1 MVYQSIRWFI
11 INFPVRM
18 SVNWLRHLPHFWTT
32 PVFFVNFCTGTRYR
46 YAQTFTG
53 YHQRLGT
60 WLSVARTFEVW
71 LVKCGLWPSLQVSNG
86 KDLFP
91 FWGQQQD
98 GADGKVLSVWWAHHI
113 HRGEGYID
121 IYTYIYILYTF
132 AHTHTTYV
140 YTHTVLTYMYTYIF
154 I

>member
-1 MVYQSIRWFI
+1 M
-11 INFPVRM
+11 
-18 SVNWLRHLPHFWTT
+18 
-32 PVFFVNFCTGTRYR
+32 
-46 YAQTFTG
+46 A
-53 YHQRLGT
+53 
-60 WLSVARTFEVW
+60 
-71 LVKCGLWPSLQVSNG
+71 CGLWQVSNG

-98 GADGKVLSVWWAHHI
+98 GADGKVLSDHI

-132 AHTHTTYV
+132 AHTHTPYV
-140 YTHTVLTYMYTYIF
+140 YIHTHTTYLHVYTYIYSF